1 MNGSGAMDSFDV
13 VIVGGGLIGS
23 CLACALAPLGYSVA
37 LIEAVSREVGDQP
50 SFDDRTLAL
59 SRSSCAI
66 LQGIGVW
73 PHIEQHATPIR
84 RIIVTELGRPGRV
97 ELDPAETG
105 LSEFGHVVEARRFGA
120 ALIRRMEQEEGI
132 EIICPATVQQIERTG
147 DSVDVDISVDA
158 GLRRIKGSLLVAADG
173 AFSTI
178 RRLLDIPTREHD
190 YRQTAVICNI
200 VPEVHHAGR
209 AFERFT
215 PTGPFAILPHVGDRC
230 GLVWSVDREAADRL
244 MALTD
249 DAFLAEAHERFG
261 DELGAFQRMGLRSQY
276 PLRLV
281 RATRDTSERVI
292 ILGNAA
298 HAIHPVGAQGFN
310 LGCRDVAVLAEV
322 LSTDRG
328 GDPGAPQVLRRYSG
342 WRRPDHDTTIG
353 LSDGLTR
360 LFSNPSWLASSLR
373 SAGLIA
379 HGLLPALRR
388 RLAAGAMGYRGRV
401 PSLARGESLR
411 ARQP

>member
-1 MNGSGAMDSFDV
+1 M
-13 VIVGGGLIGS
+13 
-23 CLACALAPLGYSVA
+23 
-37 LIEAVSREVGDQP
+37 
-50 SFDDRTLAL
+50 
-59 SRSSCAI
+59 
-66 LQGIGVW
+66 
-73 PHIEQHATPIR
+73 
-84 RIIVTELGRPGRV
+84 
-97 ELDPAETG
+97 
-105 LSEFGHVVEARRFGA
+105 
-120 ALIRRMEQEEGI
+120 
-132 EIICPATVQQIERTG
+132 
-147 DSVDVDISVDA
+147 
-158 GLRRIKGSLLVAADG
+158 AADG

-215 PTGPFAILPHVGDRC
+215 PTGPFAILPHAGDRC

-249 DAFLAEAHERFG
+249 DAFLAEARERFG
-261 DELGAFQRMGLRSQY
+261 DELGAFQRMGRRSQY

-322 LSTDRG
+322 LATDRG
-328 GDPGAPQVLRRYSG
+328 GDPGAQQVLRRYSCLLY
-342 WRRPDHDTTIG
+342 T
-353 LSDGLTR
+353 S
-360 LFSNPSWLASSLR
+360 PSPRDKRQSRMPSS
-373 SAGLIA
+373 A
-379 HGLLPALRR
+379 
-388 RLAAGAMGYRGRV
+388 
-401 PSLARGESLR
+401 
-411 ARQP
+411 

>member
-147 DSVDVDISVDA
+147 DSVDADISVDA
-158 GLRRIKGSLLVAADG
+158 RQRRIKGSLLVAGGCNFPGKPAAEG
-173 AFSTI
+173 GEKVFY
-178 RRLLDIPTREHD
+178 RDIYELENPASDKSNWKKAGQLPEALA
-190 YRQTAVICNI
+190 YGVAVT
-200 VPEVHHAGR
+200 VPE
-209 AFERFT
+209 
-215 PTGPFAILPHVGDRC
+215 
-230 GLVWSVDREAADRL
+230 GLVCIGGTNGKESSAKVFSSIRL
-244 MALTD
+244 
-249 DAFLAEAHERFG
+249 
-261 DELGAFQRMGLRSQY
+261 Q
-276 PLRLV
+276 
-281 RATRDTSERVI
+281 
-292 ILGNAA
+292 
-298 HAIHPVGAQGFN
+298 
-310 LGCRDVAVLAEV
+310 
-322 LSTDRG
+322 
-328 GDPGAPQVLRRYSG
+328 SG
-342 WRRPDHDTTIG
+342 SGSP
-353 LSDGLTR
+353 
-360 LFSNPSWLASSLR
+360 
-373 SAGLIA
+373 
-379 HGLLPALRR
+379 
-388 RLAAGAMGYRGRV
+388 
-401 PSLARGESLR
+401 
-411 ARQP
+411 